1 MPIVLGIDIG
11 TTAVKA
17 CLVSGE
23 AHVMSNSTV
32 EYSMQCLSSPF
43 PKGSETDVSS
53 VLVAVLSAVRAL
65 DLPRFPPTAVALCGQ
80 MHGIVWWSAKD
91 LVDGVNQVLSSTS
104 KTVPT
109 AWSSLISWQ
118 DGRCDGAFLDACR
131 SRVPDHLSPLSSGYG
146 IATFAH
152 VMQHSP
158 CQVERFDTCGTI
170 MDLVAFA
177 LCGHTRPTDATMD
190 TTNAFSW
197 GAFDSQAH
205 AWPASA
211 VSALGIPV
219 DILPRVVR
227 PGSIV
232 GMMASRTTS
241 VFANVIAA
249 SSIPVYA
256 PMGDHP
262 CSVLA
267 LLHVHHVVSPVEV
280 AMINIGTSAQ
290 LSYVETP
297 SSRPD
302 DDENRRDGNS
312 YSFEKRP
319 YFGSQ
324 DLYVAA
330 ALTGGNVFARFVA
343 NCVQWATDLG
353 VPSTASDGRMFANVI
368 AMGLQ
373 RTDTAL
379 TCRPTFGGERS
390 QSANNTTGQLSNM
403 AMDNWSI
410 GDMSAAIARGIVT
423 NLIELLP
430 KRKQIE
436 LRRRRVLGSGNAL
449 LRNAL
454 LQHFVQ
460 AEFAPNAVVLCRE
473 SDAAVGA
480 ALVVL
485 QYGAPSI

>member
-1 MPIVLGIDIG
+1 MCNISPWHS
-11 TTAVKA
+11 
-17 CLVSGE
+17 SGR
-23 AHVMSNSTV
+23 
-32 EYSMQCLSSPF
+32 PF
-43 PKGSETDVSS
+43 QT
-53 VLVAVLSAVRAL
+53 
-65 DLPRFPPTAVALCGQ
+65 
-80 MHGIVWWSAKD
+80 
-91 LVDGVNQVLSSTS
+91 
-104 KTVPT
+104 
-109 AWSSLISWQ
+109 
-118 DGRCDGAFLDACR
+118 
-131 SRVPDHLSPLSSGYG
+131 GYG

>member
-280 AMINIGTSAQ
+280 ASPLRCLAPSLVQQRSVSRVVINIGTSAQ

-390 QSANNTTGQLSNM
+390 QSANNTVC
-403 AMDNWSI
+403 I
-410 GDMSAAIARGIVT
+410 GRCVCDGM
-423 NLIELLP
+423 
-430 KRKQIE
+430 K
-436 LRRRRVLGSGNAL
+436 SGRA
-449 LRNAL
+449 
-454 LQHFVQ
+454 
-460 AEFAPNAVVLCRE
+460 
-473 SDAAVGA
+473 
-480 ALVVL
+480 
-485 QYGAPSI
+485 